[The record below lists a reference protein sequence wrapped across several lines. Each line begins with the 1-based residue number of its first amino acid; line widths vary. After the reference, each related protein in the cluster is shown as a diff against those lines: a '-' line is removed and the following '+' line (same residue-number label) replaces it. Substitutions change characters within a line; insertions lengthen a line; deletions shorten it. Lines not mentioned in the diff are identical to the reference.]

1 MNMLKRTKQVVCLL
15 LCTAIMLSM
24 LPKQVFA
31 EETASQGTVEYGVK
45 NPTYANHVATFDC
58 VWFGNYMQ
66 SSSEKEPI
74 KWRVLSVDGNKA
86 LLMADKNLENK
97 RFNDEWNWSVPWG
110 NCTLREW
117 MNSDFKETAF
127 AENEQAALINHS
139 ETGDSVFALSKPE
152 MDAFNAQLTE
162 NGFDSLAIDAVWKSS
177 NTDFLAMSLRDVG
190 IAEPNTGWWL
200 RSNGLFNF
208 MAYFINWNGGQDYR
222 NVDEKDENGRTMA
235 RPCVYLDLS
244 KATCWSYAG
253 TVSSDGSVN
262 EAVAR
267 TFDYI
272 KDTWNFEN
280 PTSNIPASTYK
291 MFFNSK
297 KAKALQKK
305 YNGTGGHCAGM
316 VRSTAAIYEGF
327 PTVSSFGQ
335 YSCLNEIEKKFYSNE
350 AKCKAIEF
358 IDYAYV
364 YQFIEKYQKQKIENA
379 NNYDGLYKAI
389 NDFRYNNGTPV
400 YISIGS
406 DEGTISGSHAILGL
420 DIIKETAKDVKILVY
435 DCNFPNKECY
445 LTLTKTD
452 SKVDGWNYDLYEWNN
467 FQKGARISYTT
478 KTQDFINDYNIGYA
492 EKNNAT
498 LLMEIQKK
506 ANGLLKYGNVQEM
519 LTNLIYI
526 TSGEITPIVAD
537 SGTDTSDFSSYWM
550 DNSKKVDIEKLSED
564 SKIRLN
570 NDDMS
575 IALQN
580 NKEADVSIDMNNK
593 EVAINSESNG
603 YNVEY
608 EESLDYENS
617 KLFSVKGTEKNNVN
631 IKNSKDNTWEMS
643 GTTGF
648 SVSYNTKIY
657 VDDGSSNVKK
667 EQEADLKKANADSV
681 YQIEATDTS
690 IIIREDKDKDGVFE
704 KQIVPSDE
712 NGSGSDGSE
721 NAGKQD
727 NPKPEITPSNV
738 KTNSNAPENVQTGD
752 TNNIACWLLL
762 IGASFIV
769 ISSIVIYKRRK
780 TR

>member
-31 EETASQGTVEYGVK
+31 EETAAQGTVEYGVK
-45 NPTYANHVATFDC
+45 NPTYTNHVATFDC

-97 RFNDEWNWSVPWG
+97 RFNDEWNWSVPWE

-152 MDAFNAQLTE
+152 MDAFNARLTE

-177 NTDFLAMSLRDVG
+177 NTNYLNDCLQQAE
-190 IAEPNTGWWL
+190 IAEPNSGWWL

-208 MAYFINWNGGQDYR
+208 MAYFINWGGGQDYR

-244 KATCWSYAG
+244 KIDCWSYAG
-253 TVSSDGSVN
+253 TVSSDGTVN
-262 EAVAR
+262 KS
-267 TFDYI
+267 FDYI
-272 KDTWNFEN
+272 KDTWNFSN
-280 PTSNIPASTYK
+280 PTSKISASIYG
-291 MFFNSK
+291 MFFDWEKVKELHTDKS
-297 KAKALQKK
+297 
-305 YNGTGGHCAGM
+305 GTGGHCAGM
-316 VRSTAAIYEGF
+316 SISTATIYEGF
-327 PTVSSFGQ
+327 PKVSSFGQ
-335 YSCLNEIEKKFYSNE
+335 YSCLNEIGKNIYSNE
-350 AKCKAIEF
+350 AKCTAIEY

-364 YQFIEKYQKQKIENA
+364 YQTTQKFLKQA
-379 NNYDGLYKAI
+379 NKNTNNCNGLYQAMKSFQYSNGAPVLIAI
-389 NDFRYNNGTPV
+389 A
-400 YISIGS
+400 SE
-406 DEGTISGSHAILGL
+406 EGIVDGAHLLMGVAVEQ
-420 DIIKETAKDVKILVY
+420 ETEQYAKILVY
-435 DCNFPNKECY
+435 DCNHPNDKCY
-445 LTLTKTD
+445 LVLKK
-452 SKVDGWNYDLYEWNN
+452 SNGLFDGWSYDLLGWDDT
-467 FQKGARISYTT
+467 QKEAKISYLTIIS
-478 KTQDFINDYNIGYA
+478 DFINDYNIGYA
-492 EKNNAT
+492 EKNNDI
-498 LLMEIQKK
+498 LLMKTQKG
-506 ANGLLKYGNVQEM
+506 ADGLLKYGEINEL
-519 LTNLIYI
+519 LTNLNN
-526 TSGEITPIVAD
+526 TKSEEITPIVIAN
-537 SGTDTSDFSSYWM
+537 GTDTSEYDKYWLDNSRKVEIDDFSK
-550 DNSKKVDIEKLSED
+550 DSEV
-564 SKIRLN
+564 RLA
-570 NDDMS
+570 NDDMT

-580 NKEADVSIDMNNK
+580 SKEADVSIDMNNK
-593 EVAINSESNG
+593 EVAINSESNS
-603 YNVEY
+603 YDVEY

-617 KLFSVKGTEKNNVN
+617 KLFSVKGTEKDNVN
-631 IKNSKDNTWEMS
+631 IKNTKDNIWEMS

-648 SVSYNTKIY
+648 SVSYETKIY
-657 VDDGSSNVKK
+657 EDDGTSNVKK
-667 EQEADLKKANADSV
+667 EQEAELKKANADSV

-704 KQIVPSDE
+704 KQIVPADE
-712 NGSGSDGSE
+712 NGSGSAGSG

-762 IGASFIV
+762 IGASLIV
-769 ISSIVIYKRRK
+769 ISSVVLYKRRK
-780 TR
+780 IR

>member
-177 NTDFLAMSLRDVG
+177 NTDFLAMSLRDAG

-244 KATCWSYAG
+244 KTDCWSYAG

-280 PTSNIPASTYK
+280 PTSNIPVSTYK
-291 MFFNSK
+291 MFFDSK
-297 KAKALQKK
+297 KAKALHEKN
-305 YNGTGGHCAGM
+305 NGSGGHCAGM
-316 VRSTAAIYEGF
+316 GLTVAAIYEGF
-327 PTVSSFGQ
+327 PQILSFGE
-335 YSCLNEIEKKFYSNE
+335 YSCLNEIGKNIYSNE
-350 AKCKAIEF
+350 AKCSAIEF
-358 IDYAYV
+358 IDYGFV
-364 YQFIEKYQKQKIENA
+364 YQYTQKFQKQKYKNVNDYI
-379 NNYDGLYKAI
+379 GLYQEIKKFQSA
-389 NDFRYNNGTPV
+389 NGAPV
-400 YISIGS
+400 LIGVYGE
-406 DEGTISGSHAILGL
+406 EGRANGGHLLMAVSVEQ
-420 DIIKETAKDVKILVY
+420 ETDHYAKILVY
-435 DCNFPNKECY
+435 DCNHPNEKCY
-445 LTLTKTD
+445 LTLTK
-452 SKVDGWNYDLYEWNN
+452 SNGVYNGWTYNILGWDYT
-467 FQKGARISYTT
+467 QPGADITYMEMVS
-478 KTQDFINDYNIGYA
+478 DFINDYNIGYA

-593 EVAINSESNG
+593 EVAINSESNS
-603 YNVEY
+603 YDVEY

-617 KLFSVKGTEKNNVN
+617 KLFSVKGTEKDNVN
-631 IKNSKDNTWEMS
+631 IKNTKDNIWEMS

-648 SVSYNTKIY
+648 SVSYETKIY
-657 VDDGSSNVKK
+657 KDDGTSNVKK
-667 EQEADLKKANADSV
+667 EQEAELKKANADSV

-704 KQIVPSDE
+704 KQIVPADE
-712 NGSGSDGSE
+712 NGSGSDGSG

-762 IGASFIV
+762 IGASLIV
-769 ISSIVIYKRRK
+769 ISSVVIYKRRK
-780 TR
+780 IR

>member
-177 NTDFLAMSLRDVG
+177 NTDFLAMSLRDAG

-244 KATCWSYAG
+244 KTDCWSYAG
-253 TVSSDGSVN
+253 TVSSDGTINKS
-262 EAVAR
+262 
-267 TFDYI
+267 FDYI
-272 KDTWNFEN
+272 KDTWNFKN
-280 PTSNIPASTYK
+280 PSSKISASTFG
-291 MFFNSK
+291 MFFDWEKVKELHTEES
-297 KAKALQKK
+297 
-305 YNGTGGHCAGM
+305 GTGGHCAGM
-316 VRSTAAIYEGF
+316 VLSAAAIYEGF
-327 PTVSSFGQ
+327 PRILSFGQ
-335 YSCLNEIEKKFYSNE
+335 YSCLNEIGKNIYSNE
-350 AKCKAIEF
+350 AKCTAIEY

-364 YQFIEKYQKQKIENA
+364 YQCTQKFLKQQEENS
-379 NNYDGLYKAI
+379 NQFDKLYKAV
-389 NDFRYNNGTPV
+389 NDFQYNNGSPV
-400 YISIGS
+400 LVGIQSHVQGNSGAHMLLALEIEQETS
-406 DEGTISGSHAILGL
+406 DSA
-420 DIIKETAKDVKILVY
+420 KILMY
-435 DCNFPNKECY
+435 DCNLPNEKCY
-445 LTLTKTD
+445 LTLTK
-452 SKVDGWNYDLYEWNN
+452 SNGSFDGWTYDLYDWNDS
-467 FQKGARISYTT
+467 QKDAFITFLT
-478 KTQDFINDYNIGYA
+478 IVPDFINDYNTGYA
-492 EKNNAT
+492 EKNNDI
-498 LLMEIQKK
+498 LLMKTQKG
-506 ANGLLKYGNVQEM
+506 ADGLLKYGEINE
-519 LTNLIYI
+519 LLPNLNN
-526 TSGEITPIVAD
+526 TKAEEITPIIIAN
-537 SGTDTSDFSSYWM
+537 GEDTSEYDKYWLDNSRKVEIDDFSK
-550 DNSKKVDIEKLSED
+550 DSEV
-564 SKIRLN
+564 RLA
-570 NDDMS
+570 NDDMT

-580 NKEADVSIDMNNK
+580 SKEADVSIDMNNK
-593 EVAINSESNG
+593 EVEINSESNG

-631 IKNSKDNTWEMS
+631 IKNTKDNTWEMS

-657 VDDGSSNVKK
+657 EDDGSSNVKK

-704 KQIVPSDE
+704 KQIVPADE
-712 NGSGSDGSE
+712 NGSGSDGSG

-762 IGASFIV
+762 IGASLIV
-769 ISSIVIYKRRK
+769 ISSVVIYKRRK
-780 TR
+780 IR